1 MFAAD
6 DCMRKINNCRSP
18 FIPAQKREHNPRLD
32 VYNPHGIRRRLEFG
46 VCVVRRLGAV
56 LVNLLFDNLLWSN
69 VERLKIVKSLPE
81 EEIEYAETVG
91 RKP

>member
-1 MFAAD
+1 MG
-6 DCMRKINNCRSP
+6 
-18 FIPAQKREHNPRLD
+18 E
-32 VYNPHGIRRRLEFG
+32 
-46 VCVVRRLGAV
+46 V